1 VRVRGVTFVRAV
13 RTLPA
18 MRRTA
23 PLALAFALAACSAPP
38 APPPDAPPADASPAD
53 APADTADDFVSCAGL
68 HEGDPCDCAEPF
80 RGRRGVRVCASG
92 WPTCF
97 CHFPDADAEASPDVA
112 TDAIPAGD
120 AAPDAA
126 VFTDAAP
133 TSEDAVAVADASRDV
148 PPDRYSCADEGAP
161 RCSDHGA
168 CAVCLP
174 AADGTT
180 WCCRSG
186 FCRPAPDRSTCE

>member
-1 VRVRGVTFVRAV
+1 MRRF
-13 RTLPA
+13 LPA
-18 MRRTA
+18 I
-23 PLALAFALAACSAPP
+23 LLAACSSDPP
-38 APPPDAPPADASPAD
+38 ASPGPDATPDAAPEASADAM
-53 APADTADDFVSCAGL
+53 T
-68 HEGDPCDCAEPF
+68 H
-80 RGRRGVRVCASG
+80 
-92 WPTCF
+92 
-97 CHFPDADAEASPDVA
+97 
-112 TDAIPAGD
+112 D
-120 AAPDAA
+120 AAPDSAA
-126 VFTDAAP
+126 DAPLEAAMDAVAVGDAALDAPAPTDAAP